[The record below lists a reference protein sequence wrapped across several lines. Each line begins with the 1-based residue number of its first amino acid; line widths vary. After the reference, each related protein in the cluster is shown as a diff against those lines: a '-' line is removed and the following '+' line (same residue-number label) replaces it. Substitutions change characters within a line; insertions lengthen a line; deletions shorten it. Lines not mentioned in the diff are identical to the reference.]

1 MKRSLRILSIT
12 MFVSLLCGYVSAG
25 TIIVGQPRPPI
36 SPDRVKVYW
45 DAPRKYDRIAIITKG
60 SGGAWIF
67 SDSNEV
73 DSAIARIKT
82 EAAKLG
88 ANGIILTAI
97 ENRSGGGVA
106 IGVGGFGFPSR
117 HVAVGGGTT
126 LYAPI
131 MHKTVQAEAIHVRR

>member
-1 MKRSLRILSIT
+1 MKRSLRVLSIT
-12 MFVSLLCGYVSAG
+12 MFVSLLCGYASAG
-25 TIIVGQPRPPI
+25 TIIVGEVRPAI

-131 MHKTVQAEAIHVRR
+131 MHKTVQAEAIHVRH